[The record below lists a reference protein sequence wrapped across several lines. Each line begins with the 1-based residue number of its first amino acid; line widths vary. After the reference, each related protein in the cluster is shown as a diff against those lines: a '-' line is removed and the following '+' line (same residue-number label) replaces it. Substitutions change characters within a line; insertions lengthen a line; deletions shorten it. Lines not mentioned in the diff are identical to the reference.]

1 MAGIVHL
8 GDERSA
14 AGLRLAG
21 VTSTVPAAGTEARA
35 LALARQDAA
44 LVLLDAGF
52 AARLPPALLRE
63 AAAALSP
70 LLLVLPDVD
79 GRVPVPDL
87 AERLRQQLGLSA

>member
-21 VTSTVPAAGTEARA
+21 VTSTVPAVGTEARA

>member
-1 MAGIVHL
+1 MAGVVHL

-21 VTSTVPAAGTEARA
+21 VKTCVPAAGTEAE
-35 LALARQDAA
+35 ALARARQGAA
-44 LVLLDAGF
+44 LVLLDAGV

-70 LLLVLPDVD
+70 LLLVLPSVD
-79 GRVPVPDL
+79 GCVPVPDL

>member
-1 MAGIVHL
+1 MATVVHL

-21 VTSTVPAAGTEARA
+21 VLSRVPAPGTEAEA
-35 LALARQDAA
+35 LAQARQGAV
-44 LVLLDAGF
+44 LVLLDAGV

-79 GRVPVPDL
+79 GRVPVPDI
-87 AERLRQQLGLSA
+87 AERLRTQLGLSA